1 MATAARTFGLRETL
15 LTPDALPP
23 PPVRHAL
30 FAFLVTLAAI
40 LHLCTAGWSEIHNG
54 VEGEYAGGAR
64 QMFNSDSSHIV
75 PIRNGVISPEEP
87 PLLYWALVA
96 SYKIF
101 GVTVV
106 AARVPIA
113 LATIA
118 LVALTFV
125 IGERLSGY
133 WRAFMAGLIQ
143 LCLCGGFL
151 WGRMVTPVPLFA
163 ALVAGAI
170 LCLVS
175 GYHDRRKRRWW
186 FAGFWACTAF
196 AYLAEGAE
204 AVVFLG
210 AIILLLALLFREA
223 RMRFPALGHWPGL
236 LIFIAIV
243 LPWHVWL
250 QMRFPGSLDVILGSG
265 WIFPFVSH
273 LDFAAAEHVGIARF
287 LLGHLLW
294 WFPALPLVLP
304 GLLFAWRRVIRPREI
319 EFSDAVPLCWMAVG
333 FIPLLFLPQRQH
345 FESLPMWSA
354 FSLWA
359 ACAWDRTSYRLRI
372 AGIAAAAAVCA
383 TSNFALKSAKA
394 RSALFGSPF
403 ADATF
408 GSALTIASTTAA
420 IAAFA
425 GAAYLLWRK
434 QETLATA
441 LLFFGTIPVGL
452 SAAEADARLGPRV
465 SFGTVAQFLRG
476 RLGDTGELIYEGS
489 RRSGSS
495 LNFYLRPPYF
505 VVSEAIDTPPSLSS
519 AANRLTEMQALDK
532 FGAPH
537 PVYLI
542 IHKYRVPVW
551 QERLTARYHIYHQ
564 VSTSGSYVVVNNQP

>member
-64 QMFNSDSSHIV
+64 QMLRSDGSHIV
-75 PIRNGVISPEEP
+75 PIHNGVISPNEP

-118 LVALTFV
+118 LVALTFL
-125 IGERLSGY
+125 IGEQLSGY

-143 LCLCGGFL
+143 LCSCGGFL
-151 WGRMVTPVPLFA
+151 WGRMITPEALFA
-163 ALVAGAI
+163 ALAAGAV
-170 LCLVS
+170 LCLVA
-175 GYHDRRKRRWW
+175 GYHDRSKRRWW
-186 FAGFWACTAF
+186 FAGFWACAAF
-196 AYLAEGAE
+196 AYLAEGAA

-210 AIILLLALLFREA
+210 GIVLLLTLFFREA
-223 RMRFPALGHWPGL
+223 RMRFPALGHWSGL
-236 LIFIAIV
+236 LVFIAIV

-250 QMRFPGSLDVILGSG
+250 RMRVPGSVGILAGSK
-265 WIFPFVSH
+265 WFVSH
-273 LDFAAAEHVGIARF
+273 ADFAGAEHVGIARF
-287 LLGHLLW
+287 LLGHLLC
-294 WFPALPLVLP
+294 WFPALPLILP
-304 GLLFAWRRVIRPREI
+304 GLLFAWRHVIRPREI

-359 ACAWDRTSYRLRI
+359 ACAWDRTSNGLRI
-372 AGIAAAAAVCA
+372 AGVALAGAGAALGYLALQSA
-383 TSNFALKSAKA
+383 TA
-394 RSALFGSPF
+394 RSALLGSPF

-408 GSALTIASTTAA
+408 ASPLTIAAGAA
-420 IAAFA
+420 ALAALA

-441 LLFFGTIPVGL
+441 LLFFGTIPIGL
-452 SAAEADARLGPRV
+452 SVAEVDARLGPRV
-465 SFGTVAQFLRG
+465 SFATVAQFLRG
-476 RLGDTGELIYEGS
+476 RLGDAGELIYEGS
-489 RRSGSS
+489 SRSGSS
-495 LNFYLRPPYF
+495 LNFYLRTPFF
-505 VVSEAIDTPPSLSS
+505 VVSEGGPPRRSTSE
-519 AANRLTEMQALDK
+519 ANCLTESQALEK
-532 FGAPH
+532 FGASH
-537 PVYLI
+537 AVYLI
-542 IHKYRVPVW
+542 IRKDRVPVW
-551 QERLTARYHIYHQ
+551 QERLTGRYHIYHQ
-564 VSTSGSYVVVNNQP
+564 VSTSGSYAVVNNQP